1 MRSRRRFLCRCAF
14 FAVVSLAYAAV
25 FVFLARSGL
34 YRIENAHNDRL
45 FSADDVYYVNNF
57 FSTEMDTSL
66 RIIKHP
72 LLIVLGWLLTLTE
85 RGLLG
90 AVSLQTHYMLIVG
103 GQCLMTLGTIY
114 VLDRILETQYR
125 METGCALLLCGI
137 YAASFSVLFFC
148 FVGESYALS
157 ALILALSFYL
167 ARRGNGPVTA
177 LLGALAAGTTVTNGV
192 LWAAIVL
199 LSGGSRKKRLLT
211 LATGTALFFVLVAVF
226 PVRTVFFQ
234 RLISGGLNSARNYS
248 DHFGV
253 FQALRSVFFAFFG
266 STGFVL
272 DTQMQSPFGDFVG
285 DALSFVPSAPWA
297 VTAAALGFF
306 ALLVWACVAHR
317 RDRRLYAPLA
327 VLALNLLLHGVLQ
340 YGLKEAFLYSLH
352 HYPAQMLIAGLL
364 LCGKKREKRI
374 ALPLL
379 CAYGV
384 CLLVMNV
391 PGYVNLIRFL
401 RG

>member
-137 YAASFSVLFFC
+137 YAASFSVLFFS

-199 LSGGSRKKRLLT
+199 LSGGRVTRQGPGEEMVGYLL
-211 LATGTALFFVLVAVF
+211 A
-226 PVRTVFFQ
+226 
-234 RLISGGLNSARNYS
+234 S
-248 DHFGV
+248 
-253 FQALRSVFFAFFG
+253 
-266 STGFVL
+266 
-272 DTQMQSPFGDFVG
+272 G
-285 DALSFVPSAPWA
+285 DAGRSCVKGE
-297 VTAAALGFF
+297 AAF
-306 ALLVWACVAHR
+306 
-317 RDRRLYAPLA
+317 
-327 VLALNLLLHGVLQ
+327 Q
-340 YGLKEAFLYSLH
+340 
-352 HYPAQMLIAGLL
+352 
-364 LCGKKREKRI
+364 
-374 ALPLL
+374 
-379 CAYGV
+379 
-384 CLLVMNV
+384 
-391 PGYVNLIRFL
+391 
-401 RG
+401 